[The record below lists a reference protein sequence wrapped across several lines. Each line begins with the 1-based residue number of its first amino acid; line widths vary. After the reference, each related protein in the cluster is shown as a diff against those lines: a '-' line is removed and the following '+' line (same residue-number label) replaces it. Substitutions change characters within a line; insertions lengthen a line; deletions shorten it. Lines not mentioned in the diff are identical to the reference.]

1 MTHQYKTGDRVI
13 TKEFHSE
20 DREVGTVAYTS
31 IHGLV
36 NVRFE
41 DGRNGWYNPKAVEP
55 FSGK

>member
-1 MTHQYKTGDRVI
+1 MIQYQRGDKVI

-31 IHGLV
+31 IHGLL

-41 DGRNGWYNPKAVEP
+41 NGRNGWYNPKAVEP
-55 FSGK
+55 YTGD